1 MLRYYINKLER
12 ILNKKYPKINVS
24 IYISKRT
31 KIVHFGLDKALYD
44 FEDYLHVIKDIK
56 KFFLI
61 NIEKYGYEFLKP
73 QLVNSIKW
81 KFDYIIFR
89 KKRNSCST

>member
-1 MLRYYINKLER
+1 MLRYHINKLER
-12 ILNKKYPKINVS
+12 ILNEKYPKINVS

-31 KIVHFGLDKALYD
+31 KIVHVGLDKALYD
-44 FEDYLHVIKDIK
+44 FEDHLHVIKYIK
-56 KFFLI
+56 KFFLR
-61 NIEKYGYEFLKP
+61 NIEKYDYEFFKP
-73 QLVNSIKW
+73 QLVNSIKS

>member
-1 MLRYYINKLER
+1 MLRYHINKLER
-12 ILNKKYPKINVS
+12 ILNEKYPKINVS

-31 KIVHFGLDKALYD
+31 KIVNMGLDKALNN
-44 FEDYLHVIKDIK
+44 FEDSLQVIKDIK
-56 KFFLI
+56 KLFLR
-61 NIEKYGYEFLKP
+61 NIEIYDYEFFKP

-89 KKRNSCST
+89 KRRNSCSI

>member
-1 MLRYYINKLER
+1 MLRHYINRLER

-31 KIVHFGLDKALYD
+31 KIVQFGLDKALYD

-61 NIEKYGYEFLKP
+61 SIEKYGYEFLKP
-73 QLVNSIKW
+73 QLVNSIK
-81 KFDYIIFR
+81 
-89 KKRNSCST
+89 